1 MLEDKGGTNINS
13 IIGIVLIFLI
23 LIAGSYFNRP
33 SPEQIQAAKDKQ
45 DSAVT
50 AQIAIAA
57 EQEKR
62 AAEAAQI
69 EVEGAVSTTPE
80 IGLPLSPSPDST
92 KTYGL
97 FEKAKYGEEK
107 FYFMENEH
115 LKITISS
122 KGGMI
127 RDVELKNYQTHDSLP
142 LHLPSPEHF
151 LQIQ

>member
-23 LIAGSYFNRP
+23 LILGSYFNKP

-62 AAEAAQI
+62 AAESAQI
-69 EVEGAVSTTPE
+69 NVEGAVSTTPE
-80 IGLPLSPSPDST
+80 VGFTAVSPPDST
-92 KTYGL
+92 KAYGL
-97 FEKAKYGEEK
+97 FE
-107 FYFMENEH
+107 
-115 LKITISS
+115 
-122 KGGMI
+122 
-127 RDVELKNYQTHDSLP
+127 
-142 LHLPSPEHF
+142 
-151 LQIQ
+151 